1 MKQRKMRMIII
12 CIIVAICI
20 LGIAGYLLTK
30 KDTSSITFI
39 ENDVIEYGDQ
49 NSSSKSL
56 VEDTNA
62 TITSYPKI
70 NVMKIGKQTLTY
82 VVKDGSSTKE
92 ITHEITIKDTKKP
105 SVEFK
110 EEEVSCLFD
119 SEFNPVLNIQSIKD
133 PVDGELQYHESSK
146 KGSYQV
152 TSNVNTSKEGSYTVE
167 VTAIDKNGN
176 KAKKSYKVTVKKGT
190 QGTSQEIQPTYI
202 NGILI
207 VNKKYG
213 LPSSFGE
220 MDSSAYAALQNL
232 QKEAQEAGYDIPT
245 LSGFRTYDTQVTLYN
260 NYVARDGKEAAD
272 RYSARPGFSE
282 HQSGLCFDIGAIDDN
297 YGETPAGKWL
307 EENCH
312 KYGFIIRYPNGKE
325 NITGYMYE
333 PWHVRYVGETVATTI
348 MNKGITLE
356 EYLGV
361 NG

>member
-1 MKQRKMRMIII
+1 MKQKKMRMITI
-12 CIIVAICI
+12 CIIVALCI
-20 LGIAGYLLTK
+20 LGLAWYLLTQR
-30 KDTSSITFI
+30 DTSSITFV
-39 ENDVIEYGDQ
+39 ENDVIEYGNQ
-49 NSSSKSL
+49 NISSKSL
-56 VEDTNA
+56 VENSNA
-62 TITSYPKI
+62 SIATYPKI
-70 NVMKIGKQTLTY
+70 NVMKVGKQTLTY
-82 VVKDGSSTKE
+82 LVKDGSTTKE
-92 ITHEITIKDTKKP
+92 STHEIIIKDTKKP
-105 SVEFK
+105 NIEFK
-110 EEEVSCLFD
+110 EEEISCLFD
-119 SEFNPVLNIQSIKD
+119 SVFNPVLNIQSIKD
-133 PVDGELQYHESSK
+133 PVDGELQYHESFK

-152 TSNVNTSKEGSYTVE
+152 TSNVNTSKEGSYKVK

-176 KAKKSYKVTVKKGT
+176 KAKKSYKVIVKKGT
-190 QGTSQEIQPTYI
+190 QGTSQGIQPTYI
-202 NGILI
+202 NGVLI
-207 VNKKYG
+207 VNKMYG
-213 LPSSFGE
+213 LPSDFGE
-220 MDSSAYAALQNL
+220 MDATAYASL
-232 QKEAQEAGYDIPT
+232 QKLQKGAQKVGYDIPT

-312 KYGFIIRYPNGKE
+312 RYGFIIRYPNGKE

-361 NG
+361 KG